1 MDLIE
6 IIRKDNK
13 LVKNLIDFCDIEI
26 YQKEKIP
33 NDLNESTVWNLNG
46 MAFGCDGSGG
56 EYILLNDNTI
66 GFNGSEGDCGRLAEN
81 EIELFE
87 LLLNISS
94 WYDYLFKDLY
104 TDDEL
109 LKKYIA
115 KAEKDHENFYNK
127 NNEGEE
133 YKNIQKALSEKLS
146 IKIFE
151 NKIELLKRFHKT
163 ANREPKYIFTFTEKD
178 GTKIISEG
186 SLINRPLYKHVRTR
200 MGL

>member
-1 MDLIE
+1 MDLIK

-13 LVKNLIDFCDIEI
+13 LVKNLMDFCDIEI
-26 YQKEKIP
+26 YQKEKMP

-109 LKKYIA
+109 LKKYIT
-115 KAEKDHENFYNK
+115 KAEKDHENFYTK

-178 GTKIISEG
+178 GPKIISEG

>member
-1 MDLIE
+1 MNLIE
-6 IIRKDNK
+6 TIRKDNK
-13 LVKNLIDFCDIEI
+13 LVRDLIDFCDIEI
-26 YQKEKIP
+26 YQKEQIP
-33 NDLNESTVWNLNG
+33 NDLNGSTVWNING
-46 MAFGCDGSGG
+46 MAFGCDASGG

-94 WYDYLFKDLY
+94 WYDYLFIDLY

-109 LKKYIA
+109 LNKYIL
-115 KAEKDHENFYNK
+115 KAENDHEIFYNK
-127 NNEGEE
+127 NNEKE
-133 YKNIQKALSEKLS
+133 YRIIQKTLSEKLL
-146 IKIFE
+146 IKVFG
-151 NKIELLKRFHKT
+151 NKIELLKRFNKT